1 MKKIIFYAV
10 LISTF
15 VNAQKKEQD
24 SLNTRTIE
32 DVKLH
37 KTGNPNKAKLF
48 TTKSNLN
55 PMENPQAIAVVTHEV
70 IE

>member
-1 MKKIIFYAV
+1 MKQIIFSAV

-37 KTGNPNKAKLF
+37 KTGNPNNAKIS
-48 TTKSNLN
+48 TTKSQLN
-55 PMENPQAIAVVTHEV
+55 VMENPQAISVVTHEV
-70 IE
+70 

>member
-1 MKKIIFYAV
+1 MKNYFFRCSYFIF
-10 LISTF
+10 L
-15 VNAQKKEQD
+15 NAQKKEQD

-37 KTGNPNKAKLF
+37 KTGNPNKAKIS

-55 PMENPQAIAVVTHEV
+55 VWKIHKRLLW
-70 IE
+70 